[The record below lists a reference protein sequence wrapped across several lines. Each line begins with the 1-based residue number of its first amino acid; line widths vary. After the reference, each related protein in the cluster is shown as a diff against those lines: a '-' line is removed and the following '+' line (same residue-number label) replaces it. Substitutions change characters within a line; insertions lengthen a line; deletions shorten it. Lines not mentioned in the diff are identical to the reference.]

1 MKHLN
6 EDMNPLE
13 QALKD
18 ALRREAAPE
27 NLASEVLARV
37 AQRDSTRK
45 TYGNPWFNF
54 FFFFQP
60 IVRWA
65 AFATVAICL
74 AAGGVHYRTV
84 QRERAKGEAAKQQLM
99 LALRIAGSKLQL
111 AKERVNEINRQ
122 ESHSEPKTPR
132 SRS

>member
-13 QALKD
+13 QALKN
-18 ALRREAAPE
+18 ALRRDAAPE
-27 NLASEVLARV
+27 NLASDVLARLTQHD
-37 AQRDSTRK
+37 AKRK
-45 TYGNPWFNF
+45 TYGNPWFSF
-54 FFFFQP
+54 FFPP

-74 AAGGVHYRTV
+74 AAGAVHYRNV

-111 AKERVNEINRQ
+111 AKQRVNQINRH

>member
-1 MKHLN
+1 MKQLN

-13 QALKD
+13 QALKN
-18 ALRREAAPE
+18 ALHREAAPE
-27 NLASEVLARV
+27 NLVAKVLAHASQPSDQPKV
-37 AQRDSTRK
+37 QP
-45 TYGNPWFNF
+45 NQWFSF
-54 FFFFQP
+54 LSQP
-60 IVRWA
+60 LIRWS

-74 AAGGVHYRTV
+74 VVGGVHYREV

-111 AKERVNEINRQ
+111 AKERVHEINTRPGSQ
-122 ESHSEPKTPR
+122 TAPRTSR